1 MNKKQQETLVSYAS
15 RIDSARVELRKSTE
29 EFVNKAF
36 EMQEEWKVP
45 ACLIDCIMA
54 EDGAAP
60 DDEVVGLKRGTFYM
74 TPMAVRRETG
84 ALGLHRYFVD
94 GTVWYN
100 GDSEYMEGIEV
111 YDCGI
116 IFNFLSWYVYHF
128 ADYLDDLKRRISSC
142 TRIGDIGIV
151 VEEWCDE
158 YCYDFD
164 CIDIEEIMAWSNEW
178 INENR

>member
-15 RIDSARVELRKSTE
+15 RIDSARVELRKSTK

-36 EMQEEWKVP
+36 KMQEEWKVP
-45 ACLIDCIMA
+45 ACLIDCIMT
-54 EDGAAP
+54 EDCAAP
-60 DDEVVGLKRGTFYM
+60 DGEVVELNRGTFYM
-74 TPMAVRRETG
+74 TPMAVRRKIV
-84 ALGLHRYFVD
+84 APGLHRYFVD
-94 GTVWYN
+94 GEVWCN
-100 GDSEYMEGIEV
+100 GDSYYMEDIEV

-151 VEEWCDE
+151 VEEWCE
-158 YCYDFD
+158 ECCYDFD
-164 CIDIEEIMAWSNEW
+164 SIDMEGVMAWSNEW
-178 INENR
+178 INENK